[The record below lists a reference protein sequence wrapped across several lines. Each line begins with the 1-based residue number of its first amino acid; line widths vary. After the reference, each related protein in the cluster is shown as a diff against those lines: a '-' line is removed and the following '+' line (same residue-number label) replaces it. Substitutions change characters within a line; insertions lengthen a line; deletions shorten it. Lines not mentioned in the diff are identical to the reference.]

1 MAQRPQPNNPRT
13 ESTEN
18 SRLLSQSQSP
28 TTPPPPVNRATRPQ
42 TAGVMDN
49 VWNVFQL
56 VHGVGETIRGTI
68 LGAIDDVENRGEQR
82 HHEIARAGQTE
93 VATAARSLGLWSGS
107 DEAEGAPSTTGY
119 DAQPPSYTSGY
130 GTGTAANSSSSG
142 DTKRSGTGTQ

>member
-1 MAQRPQPNNPRT
+1 MAQCPPPSNPRT

-18 SRLLSQSQSP
+18 SRLLLQSQS
-28 TTPPPPVNRATRPQ
+28 PPPPVNRATRPQ
-42 TAGVMDN
+42 TAGVMDS

-82 HHEIARAGQTE
+82 HHDIARAGQTE
-93 VATAARSLGLWSGS
+93 AATAARSLGLWSGS
-107 DEAEGAPSTTGY
+107 DEAEGPAPTSGY

-130 GTGTAANSSSSG
+130 GTGTAANSSSSD